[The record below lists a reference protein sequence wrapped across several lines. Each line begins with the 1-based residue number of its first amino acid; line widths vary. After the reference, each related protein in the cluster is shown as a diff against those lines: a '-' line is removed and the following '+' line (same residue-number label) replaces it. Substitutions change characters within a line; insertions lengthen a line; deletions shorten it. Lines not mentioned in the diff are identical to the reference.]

1 MFVLII
7 MNSNITNFT
16 TIIDKSM
23 FDRSTTTTN
32 GQLYGRLKQA
42 TSGTYIPLA
51 TNQDR
56 SDENNQNSEL

>member
-23 FDRSTTTTN
+23 FDLWFHIGYSLIVIFN
-32 GQLYGRLKQA
+32 YFNYNLNVLPL
-42 TSGTYIPLA
+42 SPYIK
-51 TNQDR
+51 
-56 SDENNQNSEL
+56 